1 MWKSKRIQKER
12 HIKRRRKKCIRKR
25 GCKRSDVDHP
35 TDDSWPSMLLTASL
49 LPLEPTLKRNQPLCL
64 ACKCLTIN
72 QHHKTQSGSRRDAP
86 SLSLSSYFSQVPS
99 ISPLPNPPLFIFP
112 QLLLGGGGCWAYAT
126 VPLPFPFSPICPSAL
141 WQPSIRRWRH
151 GDGAPREA
159 FIRPAGALWALP
171 ANRAALTSPT
181 PRQRRGS
188 KD

>member
-1 MWKSKRIQKER
+1 MWKRMCIQKER
-12 HIKRRRKKCIRKR
+12 HIKRRRKKFICKW

-35 TDDSWPSMLLTASL
+35 TDESWPSVLLTASL

-72 QHHKTQSGSRRDAP
+72 QHHKTQSGSRLDAP

-99 ISPLPNPPLFIFP
+99 TSPFPNPPPLYIP
-112 QLLLGGGGCWAYAT
+112 SAPPRRQWILGICHGAT
-126 VPLPFPFSPICPSAL
+126 PLSFFPICPSAL

-151 GDGAPREA
+151 GDGAPRGA